1 MKKLITIISLVAVA
15 YIVFGISTARKP
27 DGWSKVQHYM
37 TRTEVYRLLGKP
49 RSEPSAV
56 TPAQTMAEWKQFTWF
71 GGRALTLSFDSSDRV
86 IGISNEAATWPF
98 NLFI

>member
-1 MKKLITIISLVAVA
+1 MKKLITIILLVAVA

-27 DGWSKVQHYM
+27 DGWSKVQHTM
-37 TRTEVYRLLGKP
+37 TWTEAYQLLGKP
-49 RSEPSAV
+49 SSEPSAAP
-56 TPAQTMAEWKQFTWF
+56 PAQTMAEWKQFTWF
-71 GGRALTLSFDSSDRV
+71 GGRALKLSFDSSDRV